1 MDQKLKLIAIILGIF
16 CLVALFF
23 AFSYVAKYN
32 TLSRDFAQI
41 EKERQAL
48 RKENNSL
55 AQKAAN
61 VQEELSRLK
70 DRESNVKTEL
80 ERLSSERDDLQKRF
94 DILAEERDKLI
105 ERLQKALSER
115 ASVPVQESSKEQ
127 QTQPPVNTDQYWAGI
142 LKDKADL
149 ELQLANLK
157 EVLNNNK
164 LNMEELTKDK
174 TNLELELEKMTKE
187 KADTQRR
194 LEYNE
199 KMVDT
204 LSLQLVREKDDKRK
218 LKDQLPLLKKENY
231 ILRVRLKDTLD
242 KKVSLEKKLK
252 ETEDKR
258 LELYN
263 QLNKMEQLLQDK
275 LSAVVDVKE
284 DFLSIKKSSNSDSAV
299 ELSPIVV
306 SSAKE
311 ATEENGDKIAGSA
324 ALPDMSN
331 GQFNGKVLAVN
342 VENNFVVLDIGQ
354 KQGLFK
360 GQILNVYQDS
370 KQIATLEVIQVQD
383 NVSAADIKEKT
394 TNIKT
399 GDIVK

>member
-1 MDQKLKLIAIILGIF
+1 MDQKLKLIAIVLGIF

-32 TLSRDFAQI
+32 TLTRDFTQI
-41 EKERQAL
+41 EREKQAL

-70 DRESNVKTEL
+70 DRETNVKSEL

-94 DILAEERDKLI
+94 DILSEERDKLI
-105 ERLQKALSER
+105 ERLQKALAEKVSI
-115 ASVPVQESSKEQ
+115 PVQESGKDKEQ
-127 QTQPPVNTDQYWAGI
+127 GAQPPLGTDQYWAGI
-142 LKDKADL
+142 LKDRADL
-149 ELQLANLK
+149 EVQLTNLK
-157 EVLNNNK
+157 DVLKNNK
-164 LNMEELTKDK
+164 LAMEELTKDK
-174 TNLELELEKMTKE
+174 INFELEFQKTAKE

-199 KMVDT
+199 RMVDT
-204 LSLQLVREKDDKRK
+204 LSLQLFREKDDRRK

-231 ILRVRLKDTLD
+231 ILRVRLKDVLD
-242 KKVSLEKKLK
+242 KKVSLERKLK

-263 QLNKMEQLLQDK
+263 QLNKMEQVLQDK
-275 LSAVVDVKE
+275 LSEVVDVQ
-284 DFLSIKKSSNSDSAV
+284 DDLSAVRRSSSSDSAV

-306 SSAKE
+306 SSAK
-311 ATEENGDKIAGSA
+311 GSA
-324 ALPDMSN
+324 QENRVANSMGLADISV
-331 GQFNGKVLAVN
+331 GQFSGKVLAVN

-354 KQGLFK
+354 RQGLSK

-370 KQIATLEVIQVQD
+370 KQIAALEVIQVQD

-394 TNIKT
+394 ANIKT

>member
-1 MDQKLKLIAIILGIF
+1 MDQKLKVIAIVLGIF

-32 TLSRDFAQI
+32 TLLRDFTQT

-70 DRESNVKTEL
+70 DKESNVKNEL

-94 DILAEERDKLI
+94 DMISEERDKLI

-115 ASVPVQESSKEQ
+115 VSVPVQETTKEQ
-127 QTQPPVNTDQYWAGI
+127 GEQPPASADQYWANI

-149 ELQLANLK
+149 ELQLNNLK
-157 EVLNNNK
+157 DVIKNNK
-164 LNMEELTKDK
+164 LSMEELTKDK
-174 TNLELELEKMTKE
+174 TNLDLELQKMTKE
-187 KADTQRR
+187 KTDTQRR

-231 ILRVRLKDTLD
+231 ILRIRLKDTLD
-242 KKVSLEKKLK
+242 KKVSLERKLK

-284 DFLSIKKSSNSDSAV
+284 DFLDIKRSSSSDSAV

-311 ATEENGDKIAGSA
+311 LEGGRSKAGSSVGLA
-324 ALPDMSN
+324 DISA
-331 GQFNGKVLAVN
+331 GQFSGRVMAVN

-354 KQGLFK
+354 KHGLFK

-394 TNIKT
+394 TNIRT